1 MTNYVIT
8 RIGTN
13 KSTSVKAKTKAEAIV
28 KYIDKYWTSWFG
40 PHIINDTFE
49 IYSQDGTRL
58 KFTVTGT

>member
-13 KSTSVKAKTKAEAIV
+13 DSTSVKAKTKAEAIV

-40 PHIINDTFE
+40 PHIIDTTFE
-49 IYSQDGTRL
+49 IYSQDGR
-58 KFTVTGT
+58 KIIFKIF

>member
-13 KSTSVKAKTKAEAIV
+13 ESTSIKAKTKAEAIV

-40 PHIINDTFE
+40 PHIIDDTFE
-49 IYSQDGTRL
+49 IYSQDGR
-58 KFTVTGT
+58 KIIFKIS